1 MWNIAKGLWVG
12 VVIVRVLNLA
22 VFMSR
27 AAAPAKYR
35 LQRKKIIPETARY
48 GKDQRSVPDFA

>member
-12 VVIVRVLNLA
+12 VVIVGVLNLA

-27 AAAPAKYR
+27 AAAP
-35 LQRKKIIPETARY
+35 RKIPAAAQE
-48 GKDQRSVPDFA
+48 DHP